1 MRVRFMRKARI
12 APGKRDAAIEFAAMM
27 SDHFGDRFDSA
38 TSWGLEV
45 GGDVGT
51 IHWFADHASMGAL
64 ESVIERSSADAE
76 TNKLLNEAA
85 DLFIPG
91 SVHDKIIAMM

>member
-12 APGKRDAAIEFAAMM
+12 APGRRDAAVEFAAMI
-27 SDHFGDRFDSA
+27 SDHFDERFGS
-38 TSWGLEV
+38 TTTWGLEV

-51 IHWFADHASMGAL
+51 VRWFADYESMGAL
-64 ESVIERSSADAE
+64 ESVIEQSSVDTE
-76 TNKLLNEAA
+76 TNKLLAESA

-91 SVHDKIIAMM
+91 SVQDKLIAIM